1 MYYLKQIVF
10 TVVFLISFNL
20 LFSQAI
26 PLKWIKQ
33 ISSSDFDF
41 STDLSV
47 DNNNDVIFSGYLPK
61 STTIENYTIDSASCF
76 IAKCDNSGNIKWIY
90 QNDRTNGFNW
100 GPHLSTTADNSIYAS
115 GHFKNTITIN
125 NDTIESN
132 THGNIITVKFNSNG
146 EIIWHKEI
154 FTLENWSS
162 SNLGIIDISSDNK
175 GNVYLLSTIGKG
187 ISIEGDTFNLSPYTY
202 QITDYIIIKYD
213 SAGNY
218 QWNKMVRNKIDYEI
232 GFISNDDY
240 GNTYFSCIYDDS
252 LFYNHQK
259 VFDNGGEG
267 VFIGKINKNGNLV
280 KYILAEAKSPSHKF
294 RTKVINNTVLFINT
308 IYGQINIDTNNFNTS
323 STSLFIAELDTNL
336 SIVKAKILGNPA
348 DGCKPDITKAPDNN
362 YYVLFHHY
370 PKYNPII
377 DNDTLIKIGEDHV
390 AFIIKLNSNM
400 DYIDYSCIGGPY
412 NAFISNFEIT
422 NSGSIYGLGYFAD
435 STIFYNDTIR
445 TKGFSDIVLM
455 YFENMKSIF
464 NNKTPILL
472 YPNPSNDFL
481 NIKFSKTIN
490 TQIKINI
497 YDSNGRL
504 ISKSTQ
510 VPSNNQIQIK
520 VENLNSGVYFLTI
533 LNGKQ
538 QSSGKFVKY

>member
-33 ISSSDFDF
+33 FGTLDYDVL
-41 STDLSV
+41 TDLSV
-47 DNNNDVIFSGYLPK
+47 DNNNDVIFSGYFPK
-61 STTIENYTIDSASCF
+61 STTIDNYNIDSASCF
-76 IAKCDNSGNIKWIY
+76 IAKCDNSGNIKWVY

-100 GPHLSTTADNSIYAS
+100 SPHLCTTTDNSIYAS
-115 GHFKNTITIN
+115 GNFNNTISIN
-125 NDTIESN
+125 DDTIISN
-132 THGNIITVKFNSNG
+132 TDDNIITVKFNSNG

-154 FTLENWSS
+154 FSLYNYISI
-162 SNLGIIDISSDNK
+162 NLRVIDISSDNN
-175 GNVYLLSTIGKG
+175 GDVYILSS
-187 ISIEGDTFNLSPYTY
+187 ISRGLCIEGDTVSISPNTFY
-202 QITDYIIIKYD
+202 IPDYVLVKYD

-218 QWNKMVRNKIDYEI
+218 QWNKIIRNKIDYQI
-232 GFISNDDY
+232 GFINNDDY
-240 GNTYFSCIYDDS
+240 GNTYLSCIYKDS
-252 LFYNHQK
+252 IQ
-259 VFDNGGEG
+259 FDNQKLFTNGGQG

-280 KYILAEAKSPSHKF
+280 KYILAEAVWPSHKF
-294 RTKVINNTVLFINT
+294 RTKVINNSVLFVNTFYDEINVDSIT
-308 IYGQINIDTNNFNTS
+308 FAST
-323 STSLFIAELDTNL
+323 TSLFIAELDTNL
-336 SIVKAKILGNPA
+336 SIKKSKILGNRA
-348 DGCKPDITKAPDNN
+348 DGCKPDITKAADNN

-370 PKYNPII
+370 PKYNPVI

-390 AFIIKLNSNM
+390 AFIVKLNSNM

-412 NAFISNFEIT
+412 NAFIRNFEIT
-422 NSGSIYGLGYFAD
+422 NSGSIYGLGCFAD

-455 YFENMKSIF
+455 YFENIKSIF
-464 NNKTPILL
+464 NNKTPIFL

-481 NIKFSKTIN
+481 NIEFSKTIN
-490 TQIKINI
+490 TQIKVNI

-504 ISKSTQ
+504 ISISTH

-520 VENLNSGVYFLTI
+520 VKNLNSGVYFLSI
-533 LNGKQ
+533 FDGEQ